1 MNQHNKIKFFT
12 REFFILIGIVVGTP
26 ILTFILAMFFG
37 YYEMGLGLFGA
48 ILGAS
53 IALIGSY
60 YTNYNNKK
68 IFEEEKNLSK
78 NLLHDE
84 INMEKQRDSVISI
97 NKKLTKIISN
107 SEMFKKTMILSEFNT
122 LDEVILSFILFE
134 KNIWYEE
141 YYKYGENYFE
151 YVICDIGE
159 DIYNLFKEE
168 IMNFDGIIYLPQVL
182 REEIVYWANNYSVV
196 IGTKKDLK
204 DNSPYIRFGEDH
216 YYPID
221 MNYKALYTDLKI
233 ICAIVWRDTN
243 YFLLNNIELTTR
255 DEITN
260 LFEDDLNEEFLIQ
273 YCIFNDF
280 EDDDIGLKVDFTI
293 GKNLVKEDIFK
304 TLFGKLYVVF
314 KNRE

>member
-1 MNQHNKIKFFT
+1 MNQHNEIKFFT

-60 YTNYNNKK
+60 YRNYNNKK

-159 DIYNLFKEE
+159 DIYNLFKEV
-168 IMNFDGIIYLPQVL
+168 IMT
-182 REEIVYWANNYSVV
+182 NN
-196 IGTKKDLK
+196 
-204 DNSPYIRFGEDH
+204 
-216 YYPID
+216 
-221 MNYKALYTDLKI
+221 
-233 ICAIVWRDTN
+233 
-243 YFLLNNIELTTR
+243 
-255 DEITN
+255 
-260 LFEDDLNEEFLIQ
+260 LIFQ
-273 YCIFNDF
+273 
-280 EDDDIGLKVDFTI
+280 T
-293 GKNLVKEDIFK
+293 
-304 TLFGKLYVVF
+304 
-314 KNRE
+314 